1 MSYQAYLDNIKT
13 KTGMTP
19 DDFKTLAREKGFMK
33 PGVKVGEIVAWL
45 KEDFSLGQG
54 HAMAIVLALKEDNAP
69 KLSLNER
76 IDQFFTPSRSSWRGA
91 YDQLMHKIEKFGN
104 DFNPDPTDTYIS
116 LLKGKKKFAVL
127 AFTTDRMDIGINLK
141 GVEPG
146 SRLEAAGSWNSMVT
160 HRVRITA
167 AGQVD
172 QEVLTWL
179 KNAYDAA

>member
-1 MSYQAYLDNIKT
+1 MSYQAYIDNIKT

-19 DDFKTLAREKGFMK
+19 DDFKSLAREKGFMK

-45 KEDFSLGQG
+45 KEDFGLGQG

-69 KLSLNER
+69 KLSVDER
-76 IDQFFTPSRSSWRGA
+76 IDQFFIPSRSNWRGA
-91 YDQLMHKIEKFGN
+91 YDQLMQKIEKFGRDVN
-104 DFNPDPTDTYIS
+104 ADPTDTYIS

-127 AFTTDRMDIGINLK
+127 AFTTDRMDIGIKLK
-141 GVEPG
+141 GVEPA
-146 SRLEAAGSWNSMVT
+146 SRLEVSGSWNSMVT

-167 AGQVD
+167 PGQVD

-179 KNAYDAA
+179 KDAYDAA